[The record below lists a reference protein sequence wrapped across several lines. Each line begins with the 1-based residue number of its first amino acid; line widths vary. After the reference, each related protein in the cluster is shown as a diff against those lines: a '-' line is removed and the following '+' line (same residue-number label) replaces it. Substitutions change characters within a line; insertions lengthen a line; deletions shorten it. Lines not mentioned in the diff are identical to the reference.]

1 MSRVARASVS
11 ASLSSRA
18 LASVPS
24 PPRAQPLAYHAR
36 GVLAFERGEYR
47 ASAAQLRAT
56 LELNERLRAA
66 GAPDSE
72 LVKGP
77 QTYNQLALAVR
88 HGGRDAARAAL
99 GGEEPPDDADAVAR
113 DAFERGIALDP
124 TMHEL
129 HANLAGLLA
138 ERGEHDA
145 AAASYARALALAPD
159 TADVLNNYGYF
170 EERRGDLAAA
180 RDAYARARDL
190 LLPHSHPQI
199 DFNLRSVEA
208 RLQQQGVG

>member
-1 MSRVARASVS
+1 MIALAV
-11 ASLSSRA
+11 LSS
-18 LASVPS
+18 
-24 PPRAQPLAYHAR
+24 PRAQPLAYHAR

-47 ASAAQLRAT
+47 AAAAQLRAT
-56 LELNERLRAA
+56 LELNEKLRAA
-66 GAPDSE
+66 GAPESE

-88 HGGRDAARAAL
+88 HGGLDAARAAL
-99 GGEEPPDDADAVAR
+99 GGEEPEDPELVAR
-113 DAFERGIALDP
+113 DAFERGIAIDP
-124 TMHEL
+124 NIHEL
-129 HANLAGLLA
+129 HANLAALLA

-145 AAASYARALALAPD
+145 AAAAYARALELAPD
-159 TADVLNNYGYF
+159 TADVLNNYGFF
-170 EERRGDLAAA
+170 EERRGNLEAA

-208 RLQQQGVG
+208 RLQQRAG